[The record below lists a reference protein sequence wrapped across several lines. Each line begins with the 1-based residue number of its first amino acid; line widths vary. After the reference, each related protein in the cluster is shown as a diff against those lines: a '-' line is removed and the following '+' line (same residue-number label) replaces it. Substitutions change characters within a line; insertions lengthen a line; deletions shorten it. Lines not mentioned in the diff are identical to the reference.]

1 MPRTTEESK
10 SDAPLTD
17 AQLEEVRQ
25 AKINRAVFENPTTT
39 PTKHRCPHC
48 TTELVPHNDSLG
60 ALHCDN
66 CDAGCCFTIEGKA
79 LVLRPGSRGCL
90 KAVR

>member
-1 MPRTTEESK
+1 MPRTNEPTEVTISQMQ
-10 SDAPLTD
+10 APKNYDPEPGLK
-17 AQLEEVRQ
+17 AALEHPP
-25 AKINRAVFENPTTT
+25 KP
-39 PTKHRCPHC
+39 RCPHC